1 MLRVSP
7 STAPPEVTA
16 IGDLGRPGGAVPH
29 GHRPDWRSWLCSA
42 ICGESL
48 AISRKTK
55 KLSYLDN
62 VRTFVRVYELGS
74 MSAAGRDLRI
84 SPAVTS
90 SRISQLEEHLGVRLF
105 QRTTRSLTPTEQ
117 GQSFYRGA
125 NEILDAIE
133 NAEAQI
139 ANITDNP
146 KGSLY
151 VAAPLGV
158 GRRLISP
165 QVPEFL
171 AQYPEVSVRLRLT
184 DRKVDLTTEG
194 LDLAFF
200 LGQPEDSN
208 LRIRKIADVER
219 VLCAAPSYV
228 EARGMPQNGAA
239 LVEDRHECLSLRF
252 PGATEF
258 QWRLSTPEGGKR
270 FRVSGRYEC
279 DDGDVLTDWALAGH
293 GIAMK
298 PRFEIAEHLASGRL
312 VEVAQETPPEPIQ
325 MACLFT
331 HRRRQDPKTRLFMEF
346 MIDRISAAF
355 RDPA

>member
-1 MLRVSP
+1 M
-7 STAPPEVTA
+7 
-16 IGDLGRPGGAVPH
+16 
-29 GHRPDWRSWLCSA
+29 
-42 ICGESL
+42 
-48 AISRKTK
+48 
-55 KLSYLDN
+55 SYIDN
-62 VRTFVRVYELGS
+62 IRTFVRVYELGS
-74 MSAAGRDLRI
+74 MSAAGRDLRV

-125 NEILDAIE
+125 IEILEAIE
-133 NAEAQI
+133 TAEAQI
-139 ANITDNP
+139 VNITENLR
-146 KGSLY
+146 GSLY

-158 GRRLISP
+158 GRRLIAP
-165 QVPEFL
+165 QVPDFL
-171 AQYPEVSVRLRLT
+171 AQYPEVNVRLRLT

-219 VLCAAPSYV
+219 VLCASPEYV
-228 EARGMPQNGAA
+228 AKRGMPVSGED
-239 LVEDRHECLSLRF
+239 LVSDNHECLSLRF

-258 QWRLSTPEGGKR
+258 QWRLNTPTGPKR
-270 FRVSGRYEC
+270 FRVSGRYES

-293 GIAMK
+293 GVAMK
-298 PRFEIAEHLASGRL
+298 PIFEIADHLRDGRL
-312 VEVAQETPPEPIQ
+312 VPVATQTPPEPIQ

-346 MIDRISAAF
+346 MVDRIAATIKATDRSA
-355 RDPA
+355 P

>member
-1 MLRVSP
+1 M
-7 STAPPEVTA
+7 
-16 IGDLGRPGGAVPH
+16 
-29 GHRPDWRSWLCSA
+29 
-42 ICGESL
+42 
-48 AISRKTK
+48 
-55 KLSYLDN
+55 SYLDN
-62 VRTFVRVYELGS
+62 IRTFVRVYELGS

-125 NEILDAIE
+125 TDILQAVE
-133 NAEAQI
+133 SAEAQI
-139 ANITDNP
+139 VNITENL

-158 GRRLISP
+158 GRRLIAP
-165 QVPEFL
+165 LVPDFL
-171 AQYPEVSVRLRLT
+171 KDYPDVNVRLRLT

-200 LGQPEDSN
+200 LGKPEDSN

-219 VLCAAPSYV
+219 VLCASPDYI
-228 EARGMPQNGAA
+228 ARKGMPVCGDD
-239 LVEDRHECLSLRF
+239 LVSDGHECLSLRF

-258 QWRLSTPEGGKR
+258 QWVLTTPAGPKR
-270 FRVSGRYEC
+270 FRVTGRYES

-298 PRFEIAEHLASGRL
+298 PVLEIADHLQTRRL
-312 VEVAQETPPEPIQ
+312 VPVARQTPPEPIQ

-346 MIDRISAAF
+346 MIDRIAGTFKSTAQRQQAG
-355 RDPA
+355 

>member
-1 MLRVSP
+1 M
-7 STAPPEVTA
+7 
-16 IGDLGRPGGAVPH
+16 
-29 GHRPDWRSWLCSA
+29 
-42 ICGESL
+42 
-48 AISRKTK
+48 
-55 KLSYLDN
+55 SYLDN
-62 VRTFVRVYELGS
+62 IRTFVRVYELGS
-74 MSAAGRDLRI
+74 MSAAGRDLRV

-90 SRISQLEEHLGVRLF
+90 ARISQLEEHLGVRLF

-125 NEILDAIE
+125 AEILEAVE

-139 ANITDNP
+139 VNITENL

-158 GRRLISP
+158 GRRLIAP
-165 QVPEFL
+165 QVPKFL
-171 AQYPEVSVRLRLT
+171 AEYPEVNVRLRLT

-219 VLCAAPSYV
+219 VLCASPKYIKK
-228 EARGMPQNGAA
+228 RGMPASGDDLIVDN
-239 LVEDRHECLSLRF
+239 HECLNLRF

-258 QWRLSTPEGGKR
+258 QWLLGTASGPKR
-270 FRVSGRYEC
+270 FRVSGRYES

-293 GIAMK
+293 GIALK
-298 PRFEIAEHLASGRL
+298 PIFEIAQHLKAGNL
-312 VEVAQETPPEPIQ
+312 VPVAAETPPEPVQ

-331 HRRRQDPKTRLFMEF
+331 HRRMQDPKTRLFMEF
-346 MIDRISAAF
+346 IIERIRSSISANA
-355 RDPA
+355 

>member
-1 MLRVSP
+1 M
-7 STAPPEVTA
+7 
-16 IGDLGRPGGAVPH
+16 
-29 GHRPDWRSWLCSA
+29 
-42 ICGESL
+42 
-48 AISRKTK
+48 
-55 KLSYLDN
+55 SYLDN
-62 VRTFVRVYELGS
+62 IRTFVRVYELGS

-117 GQSFYRGA
+117 GKSFYRGA
-125 NEILDAIE
+125 SDILEAVE
-133 NAEAQI
+133 SAEATI
-139 ANITDNP
+139 VNITENL
-146 KGSLY
+146 KGALY
-151 VAAPLGV
+151 VAAPLGI
-158 GRRLISP
+158 GRRLIAP
-165 QVPEFL
+165 QVPDFL
-171 AQYPEVSVRLRLT
+171 EQYPEVNMRLRLT

-219 VLCAAPSYV
+219 ILCAAPSYI
-228 EARGMPQNGAA
+228 ARRGNPADGEA
-239 LVEDRHECLSLRF
+239 LVADQHECLSLRF

-258 QWRLSTPEGGKR
+258 QWRLVTADGPKR
-270 FRVSGRYEC
+270 FRINGRYES

-298 PRFEIAEHLASGRL
+298 PVFEIAHHLSSGAL
-312 VEVAQETPPEPIQ
+312 VPVATKTPPEPIQ

-346 MIDRISAAF
+346 MIDRISATIRQSEHTETA
-355 RDPA
+355 AE

>member
-1 MLRVSP
+1 M
-7 STAPPEVTA
+7 
-16 IGDLGRPGGAVPH
+16 
-29 GHRPDWRSWLCSA
+29 
-42 ICGESL
+42 
-48 AISRKTK
+48 
-55 KLSYLDN
+55 SYLDN
-62 VRTFVRVYELGS
+62 IRTFVRVYELGS

-117 GQSFYRGA
+117 GKSFYRGA
-125 NEILDAIE
+125 TDILEAVE
-133 NAEAQI
+133 SAEAQI
-139 ANITDNP
+139 VNITENL

-158 GRRLISP
+158 GRRLIAP
-165 QVPEFL
+165 RVPEFL
-171 AQYPEVSVRLRLT
+171 AEYPDVRVRLRLT

-219 VLCAAPSYV
+219 VLCAAPEYV
-228 EARGMPQNGAA
+228 ARRGMPANGDE
-239 LVEDRHECLSLRF
+239 LVAKSHECLSLRF

-258 QWRLSTPEGGKR
+258 QWLLTTEDGPKR
-270 FRVSGRYEC
+270 FRVSGRYES

-293 GIAMK
+293 GIALK
-298 PRFEIAEHLASGRL
+298 PVFEIAEHLKSGAL
-312 VEVAQETPPEPIQ
+312 IPVATETPPEPIQ

-331 HRRRQDPKTRLFMEF
+331 HRRRQDPKTRLFMDF
-346 MIDRISAAF
+346 MVERIAATV
-355 RDPA
+355 RTTRPAKATEAQLPR